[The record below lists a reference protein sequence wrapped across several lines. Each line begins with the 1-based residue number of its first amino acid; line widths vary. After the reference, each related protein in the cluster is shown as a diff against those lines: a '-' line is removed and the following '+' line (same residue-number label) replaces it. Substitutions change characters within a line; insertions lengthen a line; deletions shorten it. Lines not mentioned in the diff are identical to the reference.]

1 VCVCVCVCICLRI
14 YAYMCVTVQMD
25 VTENKHTQ
33 IISEGKLT
41 ESREMESRE
50 IKKTFHN
57 VRNRCEVYKGR

>member
-1 VCVCVCVCICLRI
+1 
-14 YAYMCVTVQMD
+14 MQMD

-41 ESREMESRE
+41 ESREMETRQMESRD